1 MLYIYI
7 HVFCLQLRKK
17 RLERLS
23 GLSPSQSP
31 QSSQLTTPTTES
43 KPDPEKSDGR
53 DVNQEWVS
61 QSQLISSQT
70 EDLLRVEH
78 DGILDSLEDK
88 TSKVRTGD
96 SQSMDTCSASQELV
110 TVEQVQ
116 ENSLSPFP
124 SLQSG
129 PGSLNRQ
136 QIHQPLKVTTTP
148 LMGPAIPS
156 PIILVEK
163 VLRVKLLVSSHTGV
177 IAGYTI
183 CAQFCY
189 ILKFCKWSQKT
200 IILFSFFMFNYVR
213 TYLHTNGMLMYSLHL
228 IMLRQVR
235 TYIRMYVY
243 GHLYQVSMFFY
254 CVYIRTYVRMA

>member
-163 VLRVKLLVSSHTGV
+163 VLRVKLLVSSHTCV
-177 IAGYTI
+177 IAGYTYVP
-183 CAQFCY
+183 FVHNFLLHFE
-189 ILKFCKWSQKT
+189 ILQMVAEDND
-200 IILFSFFMFNYVR
+200 IIFIFHV
-213 TYLHTNGMLMYSLHL
+213 YLSTLPL
-228 IMLRQVR
+228 IV
-235 TYIRMYVY
+235 
-243 GHLYQVSMFFY
+243 
-254 CVYIRTYVRMA
+254 CTYVRIHAWYVQCEQQLLH